1 MTQDELIE
9 RRHTAWR
16 HMEQLLTQ
24 ADRDITGLE
33 EGDLI
38 ALGQLYRQASSD
50 LALAQRDFAGE
61 RVTAYLNQ
69 LVARAHPIIYRSEPL
84 RRRTIGAF
92 YRLGFPRLYRRLAP
106 YTLAAF
112 LLFLAPAL
120 LAFVAIWQRPA
131 SVYALLGSQL
141 ATIVEMVESGQLWTD
156 IAPDVRSAGAT
167 FIFTN
172 NIQVLFL
179 TFAGGATAGLLT
191 VWVLISNGV
200 SFGGLFGL
208 LQYHGMSGG
217 LADFVVAHGFIELS
231 AIFLAG
237 GCGLFMAD
245 GLLRPGLLTRGAALA
260 ARARLAVQAIL
271 GCTPLLVLAGL
282 IEGFISP
289 SALPWPVKLA
299 VGLITGIALHL
310 YWWRGGK

>member
-9 RRHTAWR
+9 RRQNAWR
-16 HMEQLLTQ
+16 RMEQLLAQ
-24 ADRDITGLE
+24 ADRDITALPE
-33 EGDLI
+33 ADLI

-69 LVARAHPIIYRSEPL
+69 LVARAHPIIYRSEPM
-84 RRRTIGAF
+84 RGRKITVFYRRT
-92 YRLGFPRLYRRLAP
+92 FPRLYRQLAP

-120 LAFVAIWQRPA
+120 LAFFMVWRQPD
-131 SVYALLGSQL
+131 SVYALLGSQIRE
-141 ATIVEMVESGQLWTD
+141 IVDTVESGKLWTD
-156 IAPDVRSAGAT
+156 IAPEVRSAGAT
-167 FIFTN
+167 VIFTN
-172 NIQVLFL
+172 NIQVMFL
-179 TFAGGATAGLLT
+179 TFAGGVTAGLLT
-191 VWVLISNGV
+191 VWVLITNGV

-208 LQYHGMSGG
+208 LQYHGLSGG
-217 LADFVVAHGFIELS
+217 LANFVVAHGFIELS
-231 AIFLAG
+231 VIFLAG

-260 ARARLAVQAIL
+260 ERARLAVQAIL
-271 GCTPLLVLAGL
+271 GCVPLLVLAGL

-289 SALPWPVKLA
+289 SSLPWLVKLA
-299 VGLITGIALHL
+299 VGLLTGLALHL
-310 YWWRGGK
+310 YWWFGDR